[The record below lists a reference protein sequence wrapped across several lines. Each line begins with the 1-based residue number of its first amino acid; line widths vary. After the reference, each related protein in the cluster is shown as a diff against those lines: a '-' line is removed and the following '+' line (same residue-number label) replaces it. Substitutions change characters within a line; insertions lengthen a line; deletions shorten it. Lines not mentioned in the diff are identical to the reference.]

1 MRHADVSLRRRAGS
15 AAAARQFSLAGQQGG
30 TGGHCC
36 GQLPR
41 GLRVDCLMLLQGER
55 PGGSVGLDYDQGG
68 LCQEGFPEEGPCAGI
83 WRGWEKGEGGTQLGD
98 LPQCPPLLAEVPTPS
113 ALPHPESPA

>member
-1 MRHADVSLRRRAGS
+1 MPEGDVPRADVSLHRRAGS
-15 AAAARQFSLAGQQGG
+15 AAAARQFSSAGQQAG
-30 TGGHCC
+30 TGGAAVDSC
-36 GQLPR
+36 P

-68 LCQEGFPEEGPCAGI
+68 LCQKGFPEESPCAGI

-98 LPQCPPLLAEVPTPS
+98 LPQGPP
-113 ALPHPESPA
+113 

>member
-1 MRHADVSLRRRAGS
+1 
-15 AAAARQFSLAGQQGG
+15 
-30 TGGHCC
+30 
-36 GQLPR
+36 
-41 GLRVDCLMLLQGER
+41 MLLQGER

-83 WRGWEKGEGGTQLGD
+83 WRGWENGEGGTQLGD
-98 LPQCPPLLAEVPTPS
+98 LPQCPPLLTEVPTPS